1 MNAAHHRK
9 ARSSPDWS
17 AGAPGRSFSLVSQV
31 AVNPDTSV
39 VLRSR
44 ADMAMRRLLFVP
56 AGPSTVGDDAVHRM
70 FSFSIVLSALRC
82 LLSYVVFP
90 IVTPALGLAT
100 GVGPAIGIPIA
111 VLALTFDVV
120 GIRRFWVNDH
130 RWRWAMTAIYAA
142 VMVLVGAL
150 LVGDIAHLAS

>member
-1 MNAAHHRK
+1 MTISHYDNDR
-9 ARSSPDWS
+9 RSSPQGLESPDWS

-90 IVTPALGLAT
+90 IVTPA
-100 GVGPAIGIPIA
+100 IGIPIA

>member
-1 MNAAHHRK
+1 
-9 ARSSPDWS
+9 
-17 AGAPGRSFSLVSQV
+17 
-31 AVNPDTSV
+31 
-39 VLRSR
+39 
-44 ADMAMRRLLFVP
+44 MRRLLFVP
-56 AGPSTVGDDAVHRM
+56 PGPSSVGEDAVHRM

-111 VLALTFDVV
+111 VLALIFDVI

-130 RWRWAMTAIYAA
+130 RWRWGMTVVYAA
-142 VMVLVGAL
+142 VMILVTTL
-150 LVGDIAHLAS
+150 LAGDIVHLVS

>member
-1 MNAAHHRK
+1 M
-9 ARSSPDWS
+9 P
-17 AGAPGRSFSLVSQV
+17 PGRSVVGVSQV
-31 AVNPDTSV
+31 AVDPDTPV

-44 ADMAMRRLLFVP
+44 ADMVMRRLLFVP

-90 IVTPALGLAT
+90 IATPALGIAT
-100 GVGPAIGIPIA
+100 GVGPAVGIPIA
-111 VLALTFDVV
+111 VLALVFDVI

-130 RWRWAMTAIYAA
+130 RWRWAMTAVYAA
-142 VMVLVGAL
+142 VMVLVSAL
-150 LVGDIAHLAS
+150 LIGDVAHVVA